1 MVYTKRN
8 NDSDCNV
15 STLINLVKQ
24 TENIKKKIA
33 KKGNKYHYH
42 IKKWESLLLTLCK

>member
-15 STLINLVKQ
+15 STFINLVNQ
-24 TENIKKKIA
+24 TESIEKRIA
-33 KKGNKYHYH
+33 KKGINIIIILKNGNHY
-42 IKKWESLLLTLCK
+42 C